1 MEIACSVVKD
11 VSVLR
16 RMLFATA
23 NLPQDLPGYWE
34 VIAKFACDG
43 SSTSIDAA
51 TVKLLMENLQVL
63 NDQAFSTDLK
73 LTKELLNADSKS
85 SVQPLGIVL
94 LSDKSSCRLCGG
106 TLLLRRDRPSKVT
119 LYTEHLGTVPAT
131 HYHKFCHNQRRQV
144 HLSLSHACMHARAHT
159 HTQTPTHT
167 HTHTHM
173 LSMHMHTCTEHY
185 KLCELLLFFILG
197 AASSF
202 SFMDIQ
208 RRETNLGSSMM
219 LNGRHTNI
227 FSHHRRQDLNC
238 PCFKS
243 LMWSFL

>member
-144 HLSLSHACMHARAHT
+144 HLSLSLSCMHACTRSHT
-159 HTQTPTHT
+159 HTDTNTHTYTHT
-167 HTHTHM
+167 HAKHAHAY
-173 LSMHMHTCTEHY
+173 MHRT
-185 KLCELLLFFILG
+185 LQIV
-197 AASSF
+197 
-202 SFMDIQ
+202 
-208 RRETNLGSSMM
+208 
-219 LNGRHTNI
+219 
-227 FSHHRRQDLNC
+227 
-238 PCFKS
+238 
-243 LMWSFL
+243 